1 MDNVSVIFLALP
13 TPTKN
18 FGEDIGKAYDLS
30 YTEKAVNNIANYYNK
45 HPEKMKESVILVE
58 KSTVPVGTAKMLYK
72 ILSAISIPENKNK
85 YIIASNPEFLAEGT
99 AISDLLRPDRIVIGV
114 KDQGSSIANLTK
126 LYGYA
131 ADRIIF
137 TNNASS
143 ELSKLVS
150 NCFLAQRVSSI
161 NSIAIFCES
170 YDADVL

>member
-1 MDNVSVIFLALP
+1 MN
-13 TPTKN
+13 
-18 FGEDIGKAYDLS
+18 
-30 YTEKAVNNIANYYNK
+30 
-45 HPEKMKESVILVE
+45 
-58 KSTVPVGTAKMLYK
+58 
-72 ILSAISIPENKNK
+72 
-85 YIIASNPEFLAEGT
+85 
-99 AISDLLRPDRIVIGV
+99 PDRIVIGV
-114 KDQGSSIANLTK
+114 KDKNSNISNLTQ
-126 LYGYA
+126 LFNYA